1 MEDDFPETMNQFM
14 FDNESLLR
22 FSGHQFTP
30 DDIGNVGQQLDGYDS
45 VEDPGVVLDNQA
57 QAFATAPPAGL
68 NTEGDF
74 LEVSDFSDACL
85 KYMSEILME
94 ESMEDQLPSTSEGF
108 SALEAHE
115 KEFYDALNST
125 SQVPSGVLPSFSS
138 LSLACLGHGLND
150 TPGTLGSHGYNAGDQ
165 NHAQSESCSTVQAT
179 SSSSAA
185 TKSGS
190 SPSSNSYGD
199 SANDLLET
207 SSSIPLPTEA
217 TSVVD
222 LDWLREAMKYIP
234 DLACQCQ
241 PGCEGCQRCSKGR
254 DQGPFSGKQAR
265 GSREKRNYQWDGK
278 EDKDARSNKH
288 IAVVDDNEEEL
299 QMEQYDDVLLSEGIE
314 AINFNSGCLK
324 GSSDNAA
331 GGKPPQ
337 NGKSKGSKHRSSR
350 AKKPSIK
357 SSDENKELID
367 LTDLLNHC
375 AQAVAGFDVRSA
387 KDLIKKIRQHSSP
400 LGDSIQRLAHYFAN
414 GFEARIDGDGRKSS
428 PNLYS
433 NRRVSA
439 TDVLKAH
446 RAYVHAI
453 PFKRT
458 SYFVANQTIAK
469 FAEAARNTDRKRTK
483 IHIIDLDIFFGLQWP
498 CFIQLLS
505 KTPGGSPELHMTGV
519 DYPERGFRPAKAVHE
534 TGQRLAGYCE
544 RFGVPFEYH
553 GIAKKL
559 ETLQPEDFEIAE
571 DEVVVVNSLYAQKRL
586 PDETL
591 EANNPR
597 DAYFKLIRKLNPD
610 LFIEGVVNAAFNA
623 PFFITRFREAL
634 FFYSSVY
641 DLFEATMPRGSRER
655 MMIERELYGRIVQNV
670 IACEDAAREERPE
683 TYRQWH
689 GRTLRAGFVQVPLDQ
704 EFLNRAKDK
713 VKANYHK
720 DFVLGEDNHW
730 MIQGWKGRVLY
741 ALSIWKPA

>member
-1 MEDDFPETMNQFM
+1 MDFFAVEDDFPETMNQFM

-22 FSGHQFTP
+22 FSGHQFMP

-45 VEDPGVVLDNQA
+45 VEDPGVVLDNQD
-57 QAFATAPPAGL
+57 QAFATDPPAGS

-94 ESMEDQLPSTSEGF
+94 ERMEDQLPSTLEGF

-115 KEFYDALNST
+115 KELYDALNST

-138 LSLACLGHGLND
+138 LSLACLGDGLNY

-165 NHAQSESCSTVQAT
+165 NHAQSESSSTVQTT
-179 SSSSAA
+179 SSSSVA
-185 TKSGS
+185 TKSRS

-241 PGCEGCQRCSKGR
+241 PGCEGCQQCSKGR
-254 DQGPFSGKQAR
+254 DQGPFSDKQAR

-278 EDKDARSNKH
+278 EDKDGRSNRH
-288 IAVVDDNEEEL
+288 IAAVDDDEEEL

-314 AINFNSGCLK
+314 AINLNSGCLK

-331 GGKPPQ
+331 GWKPPQ

-414 GFEARIDGDGRKSS
+414 GFEARIDGDGRKLL

-439 TDVLKAH
+439 TEVLKAH
-446 RAYVHAI
+446 RAYVHSI

-469 FAEAARNTDRKRTK
+469 FAEAARNTDRKKTK
-483 IHIIDLDIFFGLQWP
+483 IHIIDLDIFFCLQWP
-498 CFIQLLS
+498 CFIQLL
-505 KTPGGSPELHMTGV
+505 
-519 DYPERGFRPAKAVHE
+519 
-534 TGQRLAGYCE
+534 
-544 RFGVPFEYH
+544 
-553 GIAKKL
+553 
-559 ETLQPEDFEIAE
+559 
-571 DEVVVVNSLYAQKRL
+571 
-586 PDETL
+586 
-591 EANNPR
+591 
-597 DAYFKLIRKLNPD
+597 
-610 LFIEGVVNAAFNA
+610 
-623 PFFITRFREAL
+623 
-634 FFYSSVY
+634 
-641 DLFEATMPRGSRER
+641 
-655 MMIERELYGRIVQNV
+655 
-670 IACEDAAREERPE
+670 
-683 TYRQWH
+683 
-689 GRTLRAGFVQVPLDQ
+689 
-704 EFLNRAKDK
+704 
-713 VKANYHK
+713 
-720 DFVLGEDNHW
+720 
-730 MIQGWKGRVLY
+730 
-741 ALSIWKPA
+741 